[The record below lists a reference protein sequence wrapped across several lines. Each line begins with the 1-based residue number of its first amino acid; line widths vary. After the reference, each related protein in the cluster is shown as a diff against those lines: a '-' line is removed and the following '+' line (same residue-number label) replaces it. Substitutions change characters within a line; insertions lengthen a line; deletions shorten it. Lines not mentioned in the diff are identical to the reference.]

1 MSTMNAILKEEP
13 TQELSTILVIA
24 DQLPVDFYSNPV
36 YDKNLDTAIE
46 ATANLV
52 YNLDDSGEKLAKSDA
67 TSINKFATLY
77 DKFIAATYKGQT
89 EEVGRWRDSKKAK
102 TKLLLANRQ
111 RLIDQFAEKRLE
123 KIAEITETLTKELLL
138 RRIEK
143 GVKEEFFSTA
153 DLSPVIKLTGT
164 MTDGGALTKKAKDF
178 ISAIAA
184 NDLAEQN
191 RIEGRYLILENRC
204 LRADINP
211 PLTKAHFGTVF
222 YASDEFFNEKLEE
235 LIATEVERRAEMEAR
250 IIKQQEAQKQR
261 ELDAALKAQQAEAD
275 RIAKAAAQKEFAE
288 KQAALRAEQAKKD
301 AEKSGS
307 YGGSSYSSG
316 LYPAPEKV
324 EPVPLPIKKQEEAT
338 PSVARP
344 GKRTVRFTA
353 EFEVVVSDRVSNKGV
368 EDHFLTQISDKLKL
382 ALKKVEFVK

>member
-1 MSTMNAILKEEP
+1 MNAILKEEL
-13 TQELSTILVIA
+13 TQELSTILVIS

-36 YDKNLDTAIE
+36 YDKNLDAAIE

-67 TSINKFATLY
+67 TNINKFATLY
-77 DKFIAATYKGQT
+77 DKFIAATYKVQT
-89 EEVGRWRDSKKAK
+89 EEVGKWRDVKKAK

-111 RLIDQFAEKRLE
+111 RLIDQFAEKRQE
-123 KIAEITETLTKELLL
+123 RINEITETLTKELLV

-143 GVKEEFFSTA
+143 GVKEEFFCVA
-153 DLSPVIKLTGT
+153 DLSPVVKLTGT
-164 MTDGGALTKKAKDF
+164 LTDGGALTKKAKDF
-178 ISAIAA
+178 IAAIASGE
-184 NDLAEQN
+184 LAEQN
-191 RIEGRYLILENRC
+191 KIEGRYLILENRC

-275 RIAKAAAQKEFAE
+275 RIAKASVQKEFAE
-288 KQAALRAEQAKKD
+288 KQNALRTEQVKKD
-301 AEKSGS
+301 AEIVIT
-307 YGGSSYSSG
+307 
-316 LYPAPEKV
+316 PDIEVIPN
-324 EPVPLPIKKQEEAT
+324 PIKEGQKRVEQTET
-338 PSVARP
+338 ISKTVTRP

-353 EFEVVVSDRVSNKGV
+353 EFEVVVSERVSNKGV
-368 EDHFLTQISDKLKL
+368 EDHFMSKLPDDLKKIF
-382 ALKKVEFVK
+382 KKVEFGQ